1 MVTAIRV
8 DRTKLETTG
17 EVVVQVGIR
26 LPRAAG
32 GAVLVI
38 KFKLPPAFPARGA
51 GPIVTIHDTTA
62 RQNELLCTHA
72 WIDQYG
78 QLNGHP
84 DVRSWDT
91 HKDLGTVVQAHIH
104 EFTTRP
110 PVVVSTKAAP
120 RATYAAR
127 PTETTHVENYRGAQP
142 RPQLRPQS
150 QPRPAAV
157 SAPAMAALR
166 TLRMT
171 ELQWLAEGGDGGAR
185 HREAFLLAQPE
196 CAALAQLRADVR
208 SGAERNAACAAEN
221 LALATSTRALHTD
234 VARLE
239 ETAAEQAARV
249 DAARTRLA
257 ESQAGFTPTRVI
269 VKLMQAADAEADAA
283 KAVYRAF
290 ERGGGD
296 VRVSHFCDDYFEA
309 RLKYH
314 TLQAKADKLRDM
326 IHLGQ
331 QV

>member
-1 MVTAIRV
+1 MVPQIRV
-8 DRTKLETTG
+8 DRTRLATTG
-17 EVVVQVGIR
+17 EVVVQVGIK
-26 LPRAAG
+26 LPPTAG

-62 RQNELLCTHA
+62 RQSELLCTHA

-78 QLNGHP
+78 QLSGHP
-84 DVRSWDT
+84 DVRQWDT
-91 HKDLGTVVQAHIH
+91 HKDLGTLVQAHIA
-104 EFTTRP
+104 EFTARP
-110 PVVVSTKAAP
+110 PIVISAKAP
-120 RATYAAR
+120 QRAAYAQAK
-127 PTETTHVENYRGAQP
+127 TVHAENYRGAQP
-142 RPQLRPQS
+142 QP
-150 QPRPAAV
+150 QPRSTAV
-157 SAPAMAALR
+157 AAPAMAALR

-196 CAALAQLRADVR
+196 CAALAELRADVR

-221 LALATSTRALHTD
+221 LALAASTRTLHAD
-234 VARLE
+234 VALLE
-239 ETAAEQAARV
+239 NTAAEHAARV
-249 DAARTRLA
+249 EAARARLA
-257 ESQAGFTPTRVI
+257 ASQAGFTPARVV
-269 VKLMQAADAEADAA
+269 VKLMQAAAAEADAA

-314 TLQAKADKLRDM
+314 ILQAKADKLRDM